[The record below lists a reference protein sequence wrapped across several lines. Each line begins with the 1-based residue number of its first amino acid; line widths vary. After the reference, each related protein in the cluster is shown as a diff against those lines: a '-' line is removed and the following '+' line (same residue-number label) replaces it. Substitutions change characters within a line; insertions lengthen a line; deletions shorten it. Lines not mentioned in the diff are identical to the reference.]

1 MDLKEPD
8 LRLDVVRQ
16 GSMWDPTE
24 KVGAVVVAPH
34 SVPVNLEHPLLLA
47 EILRIH
53 HGVRRHGMDY
63 SSYAINCSRPGAG
76 TVDSCVSEF
85 SRE

>member
-24 KVGAVVVAPH
+24 KVGAVVYR
-34 SVPVNLEHPLLLA
+34 S
-47 EILRIH
+47 I
-53 HGVRRHGMDY
+53 
-63 SSYAINCSRPGAG
+63 
-76 TVDSCVSEF
+76 
-85 SRE
+85 